1 MAKTSP
7 SNAERVSLIPGW
19 GVRIPHASWP
29 NNQNIKT
36 EAMLQQMSR
45 LLLNVGCSAQNF
57 LARLFCPK
65 KYTKE
70 RMQLPRAGPSHQTK
84 VLVADSLQ
92 TLSLKDICAFKPVSF
107 RLLLFSSSVV
117 SNSFVTLWTVSCRAP
132 LSMGFPRQEY
142 WSRLPIPSPGVLPDP
157 GIEPVSPALQMDFF
171 FFFFTVEWFLK

>member
-29 NNQNIKT
+29 NNQNRKT
-36 EAMLQQMSR
+36 EAMSQQMSR

-84 VLVADSLQ
+84 VLVPKFTSPGFSTSFQFRTPDTWVYVCL
-92 TLSLKDICAFKPVSF
+92 DICSYERSLENEGYLAAWLPSAPWEPLGHTFHHSDIYTHFLDALWSMSPV
-107 RLLLFSSSVV
+107 
-117 SNSFVTLWTVSCRAP
+117 
-132 LSMGFPRQEY
+132 
-142 WSRLPIPSPGVLPDP
+142 
-157 GIEPVSPALQMDFF
+157 
-171 FFFFTVEWFLK
+171 